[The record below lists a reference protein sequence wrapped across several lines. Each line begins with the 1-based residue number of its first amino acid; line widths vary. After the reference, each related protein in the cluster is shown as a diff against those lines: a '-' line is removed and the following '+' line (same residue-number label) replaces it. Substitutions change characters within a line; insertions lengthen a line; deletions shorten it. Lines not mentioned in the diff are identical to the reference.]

1 MMPPTTTQKS
11 ISREFSDG
19 NKALAAAQG
28 FEFLP
33 SDYITP
39 RAVCISRNYFFLNP
53 VMKIYRKKFQ
63 GGFTIMHKTV
73 VRNQAYRVASFTT
86 VQRHNERENDEYFN
100 GDVELERAK
109 FNVHFCQYFNA
120 NGERETYHQTFS
132 RLLDEGKIVKRGT
145 KPDAKLFC
153 ELVYDINTSYFD
165 ERGGYEFAKKYFAEA
180 YRQAVKEIGSEDYI
194 ISAVLHADEKNSRL
208 SEQLGR
214 SVYHYHLH
222 VVYVPVVQKEILWSK
237 RTKDKSLVGKVKEVI
252 PQISQAK
259 KWPLRQRG
267 EHDGKTVTLNSYS
280 FLQDRYYEHMKAAGF
295 DGFERGERGSTTEH
309 LEVLDYKIKQ
319 DTLHAEALAAK
330 ILAQENVAAENEK
343 RISAQEKKIKSMK
356 GKVLTAKQIEKIPVK
371 ISRPMLGGDDTV
383 TMQKNDWEKVKKI
396 ALTQAQTDAQFQTA
410 VSENAALKKEYKK
423 LREKVTELE
432 HSNKEKFIERATKDA
447 ELYNL
452 KNDVAKIPQEVWNT
466 YTKTQQKSHQQEVR

>member
-1 MMPPTTTQKS
+1 
-11 ISREFSDG
+11 
-19 NKALAAAQG
+19 
-28 FEFLP
+28 
-33 SDYITP
+33 
-39 RAVCISRNYFFLNP
+39 
-53 VMKIYRKKFQ
+53 
-63 GGFTIMHKTV
+63 MHKTV

-109 FNVHFCQYFNA
+109 FNVHFCQHFNA
-120 NGERETYHQTFS
+120 SGQRETYHQTFS

-145 KPDAKLFC
+145 KSDAKLFC

-180 YRQAVKEIGSEDYI
+180 YQQAVKEIGSEDYI

-356 GKVLTAKQIEKIPVK
+356 ALLFTLNYNTVAEYWVMSITDDLSAEMLVTGLPLLAGQYPSANLLEQYTFLRIGSAVIVK
-371 ISRPMLGGDDTV
+371 INPDNPDDAPNGSNLGTDFLLVWGDTLG
-383 TMQKNDWEKVKKI
+383 Q
-396 ALTQAQTDAQFQTA
+396 
-410 VSENAALKKEYKK
+410 
-423 LREKVTELE
+423 
-432 HSNKEKFIERATKDA
+432 
-447 ELYNL
+447 
-452 KNDVAKIPQEVWNT
+452 
-466 YTKTQQKSHQQEVR
+466 